1 MIPSPVVATLETS
14 WRPVLAPAVV
24 TLTALVVML
33 AGSQLGEEDSEGL
46 GWIALSGL
54 VIAALCGLSAAGRH
68 APAFAEA
75 LIVDNYTAFFYCLI
89 AVSAAMV
96 ALLSLDYVP
105 ALELPSTEYYTLL
118 LLGTVGMMLM
128 AAAGDLI
135 VIFLGLEMM
144 SISVYVMAAIARRD
158 PRSSE
163 AGLKYFLLGAF
174 STGFLLYG
182 IALLYGATGSIKLEA
197 ISRALHNPLLAQSPL
212 VLLGLALMLI
222 GFGFKVA
229 AVPFHAWTPDA
240 YEGAPTPVTALMA
253 VGIKS
258 AAFAGFLRLLLVYL
272 TALRTDWTWALW
284 VLAALTMSVGNLAAL
299 LQDRVKRML
308 AYSAIAHAGYIL
320 VGMTAAGGAAGAA
333 VLYYLLGYVF
343 ANLGAFAVLVA
354 VERVEQPDT
363 TLADLSGLAR
373 GQPML
378 AAAMALF
385 MLSLTGLPPLAGFVG
400 KFYVFSAALQAG
412 YVWLVVLAALNS
424 AVATYYYVRVIVA
437 MYVNEDIG
445 HKRRARKPGLLT
457 ALAVAVVAT
466 IIIGLYPRPYVDM
479 AAGAYA
485 SAAGIERPSVR
496 AALLTH

>member
-1 MIPSPVVATLETS
+1 MISGTIGAALDAS

-24 TLTALVVML
+24 AITAMAVML
-33 AGSQLGEEDSEGL
+33 VGSRLGEEDSEGL
-46 GWIALSGL
+46 GWLTFSGL
-54 VIAALCGLSAAGRH
+54 ALAALCAFAAVGRH
-68 APAFAEA
+68 APAFAGA
-75 LIVDNYTAFFYCLI
+75 LIVDDYTAFFYCLI
-89 AVSAAMV
+89 AVCAAMV
-96 ALLSLDYVP
+96 VLLSLDYVP
-105 ALELPSTEYYTLL
+105 ALELPSTEYYALL
-118 LLGTVGMMLM
+118 LSATVGMMLM

-135 VIFLGLEMM
+135 IIFLGLETM

-197 ISRALHNPLLAQSPL
+197 ISRALQSSALAASPL
-212 VLLGLALMLI
+212 VLLGLAMMLI

-253 VGIKS
+253 VGVKS

-272 TALRTDWTWALW
+272 PALHAQWGGALW
-284 VLAALTMSVGNLAAL
+284 VLAALTMSVGNLVAL
-299 LQDRVKRML
+299 AQNNVKRML

-333 VLYYLLGYVF
+333 VLYYLLGYAF

-354 VERVEQPDT
+354 VERVEQPGT
-363 TLADLSGLAR
+363 TLTDLGGLAK

-385 MLSLTGLPPLAGFVG
+385 MLSLMGLPPLAGFVG

-424 AVATYYYVRVIVA
+424 VLSTYYYARVIVA
-437 MYVNEDIG
+437 MYVNEG
-445 HKRRARKPGLLT
+445 AERKLRARRPGLSV
-457 ALAVAVVAT
+457 ALAVAIVAT
-466 IIIGLYPRPYVDM
+466 IIIGVYPRPYVEM

-485 SAAGIERPSVR
+485 SAAGIARSGVR
-496 AALLTH
+496 AAFLAH